1 MPIRPDGARPPV
13 GLRGKRG
20 GRAPFSSLGDEAAQ
34 PRDWAQP
41 EHALAWSALRGE
53 HGAVHLPQDWARK
66 LRNRGMASPES
77 RYPHPG
83 MCRLAAR
90 LTTFLGPSQS
100 EQTPPDGNAS
110 LSPAR
115 TGLDQR
121 ADVKMA
127 GSTVGRTVVPRG
139 ITSSSAGE
147 LRI

>member
-1 MPIRPDGARPPV
+1 M
-13 GLRGKRG
+13 
-20 GRAPFSSLGDEAAQ
+20 
-34 PRDWAQP
+34 
-41 EHALAWSALRGE
+41 
-53 HGAVHLPQDWARK
+53 HLSQVWVTK
-66 LRNRGMASPES
+66 LRNRGMVQPEPRCLINTEACEGS
-77 RYPHPG
+77 T
-83 MCRLAAR
+83 AR
-90 LTTFLGPSQS
+90 LTNVFGRSQS
-100 EQTPPDGNAS
+100 EQTPPDGIAS

>member
-1 MPIRPDGARPPV
+1 
-13 GLRGKRG
+13 
-20 GRAPFSSLGDEAAQ
+20 
-34 PRDWAQP
+34 
-41 EHALAWSALRGE
+41 
-53 HGAVHLPQDWARK
+53 
-66 LRNRGMASPES
+66 
-77 RYPHPG
+77 

-127 GSTVGRTVVPRG
+127 GSTVGRTVVGGLKGSRPHQPVSCEYE
-139 ITSSSAGE
+139 IVEAAGGALTLTCSPQLESRSVSWSPAASDAVSLIGKAAPTAEIVRVSEVFGVE
-147 LRI
+147 LVAATVHVRR

>member
-1 MPIRPDGARPPV
+1 
-13 GLRGKRG
+13 
-20 GRAPFSSLGDEAAQ
+20 
-34 PRDWAQP
+34 
-41 EHALAWSALRGE
+41 
-53 HGAVHLPQDWARK
+53 VHLPQDWARK

-121 ADVKMA
+121 ADVKIA
-127 GSTVGRTVVPRG
+127 GSTVGRTAVPRG

>member
-1 MPIRPDGARPPV
+1 MALPRRSA
-13 GLRGKRG
+13 
-20 GRAPFSSLGDEAAQ
+20 GRAPFASLGDEAAQ
-34 PRDWAQP
+34 QRD
-41 EHALAWSALRGE
+41 
-53 HGAVHLPQDWARK
+53 GAAGTGPCLVHTDV
-66 LRNRGMASPES
+66 G
-77 RYPHPG
+77 
-83 MCRLAAR
+83 RLTR
-90 LTTFLGPSQS
+90 LTTVLRRSQS
-100 EQTPPDGNAS
+100 EQSPPDGIAS